1 MVKAL
6 TGAVWHFMTTT
17 TNTYCEFRR
26 DALKR
31 MSLATT
37 TLWSLGETLKKRFKD
52 LSAVS
57 NEFGHGCD
65 SMSHFGTEPTQGL
78 FLRVDHYFSRFDRI
92 LSWEIYSLKRLAD
105 STRASLL
112 GKFPHG
118 STMLPGLPPKWHQ
131 KTHPRDEWLLQ
142 PLAPPY
148 VGGRRGFGKPTEGA
162 FEAFLKWHYWGP
174 AWRRHS
180 RPLGPSWGQGQV
192 TPKKTTIGCFLW
204 QEISP
209 PFTRGVRPWIFFC
222 RFSKIWLKK
231 GL

>member
-1 MVKAL
+1 MVTWSNIKKTLQRSFSGFQWIWAWVRL
-6 TGAVWHFMTTT
+6 NVTFWDRTDSRSFFTGGSLFFEVW
-17 TNTYCEFRR
+17 
-26 DALKR
+26 
-31 MSLATT
+31 
-37 TLWSLGETLKKRFKD
+37 
-52 LSAVS
+52 
-57 NEFGHGCD
+57 
-65 SMSHFGTEPTQGL
+65 P
-78 FLRVDHYFSRFDRI
+78 I

-118 STMLPGLPPKWHQ
+118 STMVPGLPPKWHQ

-142 PLAPPY
+142 PPAPPY

-192 TPKKTTIGCFLW
+192 TPKKITIGCFLR
-204 QEISP
+204 QEIYP
-209 PFTRGVRPWIFFC
+209 PFTKKNHPWMFFC